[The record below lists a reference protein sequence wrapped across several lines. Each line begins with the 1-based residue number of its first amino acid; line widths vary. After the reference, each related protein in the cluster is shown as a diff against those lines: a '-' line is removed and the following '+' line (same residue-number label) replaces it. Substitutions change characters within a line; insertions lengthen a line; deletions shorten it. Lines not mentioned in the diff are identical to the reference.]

1 METHYQ
7 RDQGVVVV
15 VVVVV
20 LGFWGGGVTGNQ
32 DVFVAPSMNRT
43 RAWAGYTVVH

>member
-7 RDQGVVVV
+7 RDEGRGSG
-15 VVVVV
+15 VVVV
-20 LGFWGGGVTGNQ
+20 LGFWGVTGNQ

-43 RAWAGYTVVH
+43 SAWAGYTVVH

>member
-15 VVVVV
+15 V
-20 LGFWGGGVTGNQ
+20 LGFFGGEVTGNQ

>member
-15 VVVVV
+15 V
-20 LGFWGGGVTGNQ
+20 LGFFFGGGGVTGNQ